1 MVTPLAISS
10 CDLFATRNLSRTDRF
25 AFEHACLLGCE
36 GIVSN
41 RPAPEPGRN
50 HAAVHADR
58 EDRHETQPTRTDGS
72 ETSETRANGQ
82 NLRAEVL
89 VD

>member
-36 GIVSN
+36 GIVSK
-41 RPAPEPGRN
+41 RKSFALPLGPLTRLGQDEESGLRGGEREAEE
-50 HAAVHADR
+50 AVAR
-58 EDRHETQPTRTDGS
+58 
-72 ETSETRANGQ
+72 
-82 NLRAEVL
+82 
-89 VD
+89 

>member
-36 GIVSN
+36 GIVSK
-41 RPAPEPGRN
+41 RKSFALPLGPLTRLGQDEESGLRGGEAGGGGGR
-50 HAAVHADR
+50 R
-58 EDRHETQPTRTDGS
+58 EIR
-72 ETSETRANGQ
+72 RA
-82 NLRAEVL
+82 
-89 VD
+89 